1 MSASDTWTGDEF
13 PHSTSTCLPGGWQP
27 PGRAAPT
34 PTITPTERK
43 RRCTSMTVSR
53 R

>member
-13 PHSTSTCLPGGWQP
+13 PHSTSACLLGGWQP